1 MRVFVCT
8 VFLIS
13 VFLHIV
19 NAANVLVVNPYISH
33 SHFAFM
39 VKLTDILADEG
50 HNMSMVITELDTTK
64 FAPLPKKARII
75 IRSEFSSS
83 PTLNGQ
89 INQNFWNDGY
99 EVWDTRVM
107 FDQFM
112 TEMNGQC
119 ERLLSDTSFIESMKA
134 ESYDIALIEPTD
146 FCGYGFL
153 KLIGVPNYVNIVP
166 FALAEKMALAIGL
179 PGRDF
184 EPYPTS
190 YDWNPEL
197 TYFERLSN
205 YVLPMLRHVLHKF
218 DVNGVSSAVVRK
230 YVDPNFHMNDAVG
243 NARFTFLNTEEHMDF
258 PRPISHKVIYIGGI
272 TVSNSSADD
281 LPEDY
286 KQIFDSSK
294 KGVVLVSF
302 GSLAKSTTM
311 SPKMRQSFL
320 DMFAAFPEISFIWKY
335 ENTSDTVANDL
346 PNVFKKTWI
355 PQPMVLA
362 HPKLL
367 AFITHG
373 GMNSVM
379 EAGHAGVP
387 LLGIPLFADQDR
399 NLKMLEYRRSA
410 VVVEKNDI
418 TSEAL
423 ISAMHKL
430 TDDDS
435 YRTRART
442 IAALARTKP
451 LSGKQRFIAY
461 FNHAVQFVHAEDHL
475 DIGHRKLD
483 TFRYYNLD
491 IFATFFV
498 VALIVSVVFVKLLYF
513 IVRLALKTVNQLSQ
527 ETKKGK

>member
-1 MRVFVCT
+1 MHLTTFIGVVAAVVCL
-8 VFLIS
+8 FRFS
-13 VFLHIV
+13 D
-19 NAANVLVVNPYISH
+19 AANVVVINPYLSH
-33 SHFAFM
+33 SHFAFV

-50 HNMSMVITELDTTK
+50 HNMTMIINELDTSK
-64 FAPLPKKARII
+64 FAPLPKKARVV
-75 IRSEFSSS
+75 IRSKFSSN
-83 PTLNGQ
+83 PFVNDATDQ
-89 INQNFWNDGY
+89 TFWNNGNDLISSSKIF
-99 EVWDTRVM
+99 E
-107 FDQFM
+107 QII
-112 TEMNGQC
+112 TEMNAQC
-119 ERLLSDTSFIESMKA
+119 ERFFVDTAFVESMKA
-134 ESYDIALIEPTD
+134 EKFDIALIEPTD

-153 KLIGVPNYVNIVP
+153 KLINVTEHVNVIP
-166 FALAEKMALAIGL
+166 MALAEKLALALGI
-179 PGRDF
+179 PGR
-184 EPYPTS
+184 
-190 YDWNPEL
+190 
-197 TYFERLSN
+197 N
-205 YVLPMLRHVLHKF
+205 YVPLPV
-218 DVNGVSSAVVRK
+218 DDYGTSASVVRK

-243 NARFTFLNTEEHMDF
+243 HARFTFVNTEEHMDF
-258 PRPISHKVIYIGGI
+258 PRPISHKVIYVGGI
-272 TVSNSSADD
+272 TVANSSADD

-286 KQIFDSSK
+286 KKIFDSSK
-294 KGVVLVSF
+294 KGVVLLSF
-302 GSLAKSTTM
+302 GSVAKSATM
-311 SPKMRQSFL
+311 PARMKQSFL

-335 ENTSDTVANDL
+335 ENVSDTIADEL

-387 LLGIPLFADQDR
+387 LLGVPLFGDQFR
-399 NLKMLEYRRSA
+399 NIKMLEYRKSA
-410 VVVEKNDI
+410 VIVDKNDI

-435 YRTRART
+435 YRTHART

-491 IFATFFV
+491 IFATFV
-498 VALIVSVVFVKLLYF
+498 IVFAIIAFLL
-513 IVRLALKTVNQLSQ
+513 LKTILTIFKLISSTVKVPTYHL
-527 ETKKGK
+527 KKTD